1 MRKSWMG
8 CVLSFCAVVS
18 AAHGVE
24 QCMTCQP
31 PEPAV
36 FNLKVLPK
44 DAKCSAEVKLTKNQ
58 ELNWVNNGEAAW
70 NITVAEPVQGAYIV
84 LDCMTSP
91 RTLATQVTVDG
102 KETTFRLFSTTGKKN
117 GVVGSIGQV
126 DLPAGSYAFK
136 LRSEKGSHLLLRSLT
151 LTARQP
157 RDPFAGVPSFFEK
170 KKSWAESMVAS
181 RARFNQ
187 PDIRDEFAAFGDDLD
202 ELMCEKDGRVMWE
215 FFPKETDWLM
225 QDNINYIGFEKYKGF
240 DARGDFYTYFQ
251 PDRSSEFEQQLI
263 QPVLQELGIV
273 AAKPFQNRFNVL
285 LKQQIPPSSPAWLQL
300 YADACSARRLV
311 RIQPLLAK
319 TDQVIYATHHNMGQS
334 YLISETQGCPDGSE
348 LRIIDL
354 TPLKKGRPLIDELLF
369 DSKNGIVRDPELSF
383 DAKKMLFAWR
393 KTNEHI
399 NTTAAM
405 APETGNY
412 KIYEMDLA
420 TKKMRQLTFDDTYSA
435 DFEPCYMPSGDI
447 MFSSARCVQEITCGF
462 SDASNLYLMNKDGK
476 YARRIGFDQ
485 TQTGFPH
492 LLEDGRVIYARRDY
506 NDRGQSFGHGLFV
519 MNSDGTRQEELYG
532 NNSFYPTSYQHC
544 RPIPG
549 TSTILGIGGGYHSTQ
564 GGKLMKITPKNGYQY
579 YEGIEFQEEDAA
591 KNEGRGENYLR
602 WGPQFTYPYPI
613 DDNHFLVSGNPVGT
627 YLKNP
632 QGTYQKE
639 LETELMHYNLYFM
652 NWDGRRELLAAHPT
666 LSSAQGTPVMP
677 RKRPSVRA
685 TSVDYTKNTGTC
697 YVQNVYYGQSSKGI
711 PHGDVKKIR
720 VVKLFYK
727 PVSIGAAGFKA
738 PGLCAPGEKYGGHGW
753 HSVLPC
759 GVGSASFEAK
769 EVIGEAIVHE
779 DGSAMFEV
787 PARVPFYFQLI
798 DKNGLTLQTMRS
810 WATLMPNE
818 NFSCVGCHELKN
830 SSPLAQQQTMALQ
843 RPPQKLQPAYSVS
856 GKPFSY
862 AKMVQPI
869 LNKHCVSCHSVEK
882 KAAKYDL
889 SDTLVIDNLKEKQL
903 NSTRH
908 KFYQSYLTLLGVG
921 RRSDGCL
928 DAGFPNENV
937 DYYTRLATVELTPPY
952 YAGSVK
958 SGLINKLL
966 AGHGKTNISADE
978 IGIIACWIDL
988 NVPFIGEYDELN
1000 TWDKKAHDIWTVK
1013 TGMRHKMEAV
1023 DSANIKQYVK
1033 DGQP

>member
-1 MRKSWMG
+1 MKLKW
-8 CVLSFCAVVS
+8 VACALGLLVSVVY
-18 AAHGVE
+18 GE
-24 QCMTCQP
+24 NDCCP
-31 PEPAV
+31 LPDEPA
-36 FNLKVLPK
+36 FSLKVIPNQ
-44 DAKCSAEVKLTKNQ
+44 ATRSPEVKLTKNQ
-58 ELNWVNNGEAAW
+58 ELSWVNNGEVSW
-70 NITVAEPVQGAYIV
+70 DITVEKPVTGAYVV

-91 RTLATQVTVDG
+91 RTLATQITIDG
-102 KETTFRLFSTTGKKN
+102 VETSFKLFSTTGKKN

-126 DLPAGSYAFK
+126 DLPAGTYSFK
-136 LRSEKGSHLLLRSLT
+136 LRSEKGSRLLLRSLV
-151 LTARQP
+151 LTTKKP
-157 RDPFAGVPSFFEK
+157 RDPFAGVPSFFVK
-170 KKSWAESMVAS
+170 KATWSASMIAS
-181 RARFNQ
+181 RERFNQ
-187 PDIRDEFAAFGDDLD
+187 SDIREEFAAFGTDLD
-202 ELMCEKDGRVMWE
+202 EWMNEHDGQLMWE

-225 QDNINYIGFEKYKGF
+225 QDNTEYIGFEKYKGF
-240 DARGDFYTYFQ
+240 DARGDFATYFKA
-251 PDRSSEFEQQLI
+251 DRSAQFEQNLI
-263 QPVLQELGIV
+263 QSVFPELGV
-273 AAKPFQNRFNVL
+273 DAAPFKARLDKLVE
-285 LKQQIPPSSPAWLQL
+285 QQAAPSNPAWLDL
-300 YADACSARRLV
+300 YTDACWARRLI
-311 RIQPLLAK
+311 RMQPLLLK
-319 TDQVIYATHHNMGQS
+319 TDRVIYATHHNMGQS

-348 LRIIDL
+348 LRSIDL
-354 TPLKKGRPLIDELLF
+354 SPLKQGRPAVDTMLF
-369 DSKNGIVRDPELSF
+369 DSQNGIARDPELSF
-383 DAKKMLFAWR
+383 DGKKLLFAWR
-393 KTNEHI
+393 KSNEQI

-420 TKKMRQLTFDDTYSA
+420 TRALRQLTFDDTYSA
-435 DFEPCYMPSGDI
+435 DFEPCYMPNGDI

-462 SDASNLYLMNKDGK
+462 SDASNMYLMNKDGK
-476 YARRIGFDQ
+476 YARRVGFDQ

-564 GGKLMKITPKNGYQY
+564 GGKLMKITPKKGYQY
-579 YEGIEFQEEDAA
+579 YEGIEFQEEDAT
-591 KNEGRGENYLR
+591 KNEGHGENYLR
-602 WGPQFTYPYPI
+602 WGPQATYPYPI
-613 DDNHFLVSGNPVGT
+613 DDDHFLVSYNPVGT

-632 QGTYQKE
+632 KGSYQKE
-639 LETELMHYNLYFM
+639 LETNLMNYNLYFM
-652 NWDGRRELLAAHPT
+652 SWDGKRELLAAHPT
-666 LSSAQGTPVMP
+666 LSSAQGTPVMA
-677 RKRPSVRA
+677 RKIPSVRA
-685 TSVDYTKNTGTC
+685 SVADYTKTNGVC
-697 YVQNVYYGQSSKGI
+697 YVQNVYYGQSSEGI
-711 PHGDVKKIR
+711 PKGDVKKIR

-738 PGLCAPGEKYGGHGW
+738 PGACEPGGKYGGHGW

-787 PARVPFYFQLI
+787 PSRVPFYFQLI
-798 DKNGLTLQTMRS
+798 DKDGLTLQTMRS

-830 SSPLAQQQTMALQ
+830 SSPLAQMQTMALQ
-843 RPPQKLQPAYSVS
+843 RAPQKLQPTYSVS

-869 LNKHCVSCHSVEK
+869 LNQHCVSCHSAGK

-889 SDTLVIDNLKEKQL
+889 SDTVVIDNLKEKALQ
-903 NSTRH
+903 STRH

-952 YAGSVK
+952 YAGSIK
-958 SGLINKLL
+958 SGVIKKLL
-966 AGHGKTNISADE
+966 AGHGKTKISSDE

-988 NVPFIGEYDELN
+988 NVPFIGEYDEMN
-1000 TWDKKAHDIWTVK
+1000 TWDAKAKDIWKTK
-1013 TGMRHKMEAV
+1013 TGMRHKM
-1023 DSANIKQYVK
+1023 DSLDAANILNYVQ